1 MQIIISKMFKDID
14 NCIDFEK
21 INPFLTLITSSSNT
35 DGSFLIH
42 HFISVAIRSKKPII
56 FVNLSQV

>member
-1 MQIIISKMFKDID
+1 MFKDID